1 MLTPI
6 KFKKEFPDSDTSVLD
21 LVLYTNGTLLP
32 LYSYRCSIAAV
43 GGHSHGHASNTKFY
57 WREDVER
64 MLERIASYK
73 KDIAEK
79 KFASDTA
86 YEAFRERRVE
96 YVSAVVKVCQRRMAC
111 LSMANA
117 LQLAPQWANWAS
129 NHYWGN
135 YRDGERLAE
144 LRKEA

>member
-6 KFKKEFPDSDTSVLD
+6 KFKKEFPDSDASVLD
-21 LVLYTNGTLLP
+21 LVLYTNGMLLP
-32 LYSYRCSIAAV
+32 CDLYCRSVVAV

-64 MLERIASYK
+64 MLEKIASYK
-73 KDIAEK
+73 KDRSEK
-79 KFASDTA
+79 KSAADT
-86 YEAFRERRVE
+86 EAFRERRIE
-96 YVSAVVKVCQRRMAC
+96 YVSVVAKVCPRNMTC
-111 LSMANA
+111 VVVTDA